1 MKPSNFTAQASGRC
15 IKTGRD
21 YYAFIPNPLPPALEV
36 DWDLARLI
44 SEADRAVAELSGVGR
59 FLPNPHILMAPYM
72 RREAVQSSRIENT
85 QAGLEDL
92 FAYENDESDQR
103 TADVREVAN
112 YVKAMERGLELLNSL
127 PICSRLIREIHAIL
141 LDGVRG
147 GGISPGEYRTTQNWI
162 GRPGC
167 TLRDATFIPVP
178 PEDLAETLSQLER
191 YINDANAIEPPLV
204 RCAYLHY
211 QFEAIHPFADGNGRV
226 GRLLITLFLCA
237 QGHLSQPLLYLSEFF
252 EQHRDEYYRL
262 LLGVSQKGLWREWL
276 EFFLRGVTFQAQDAC
291 TRSRTLTE
299 LNSAYREKL
308 GTKRVPEAAAR
319 LTDQIFANPLIAP
332 TKLAK
337 EWDMSF
343 PTIMKGVERLV
354 ELKIIHEITGKQ
366 RNRIYKATEV
376 AEILERP
383 ATN

>member
-15 IKTGRD
+15 VKTTRN
-21 YYAFIPNPLPPALEV
+21 YYAFIPNPLPPVLEV

-44 SEADRAVAELSGVGR
+44 SEADRAVAELSGLGR
-59 FLPNPHILMAPYM
+59 LLPNPHILMAPYM

-103 TADVREVAN
+103 TGDVREVAN
-112 YVKAMERGLELLNSL
+112 YVNAMERGLELLNSL

-147 GGISPGEYRTTQNWI
+147 GGIFPGEYRTTQNWI
-162 GRPGC
+162 GSPGC
-167 TLRDATFIPVP
+167 TLRDAKFIPVP
-178 PEDLAETLSQLER
+178 PEDLLETLSQLER
-191 YINDANAIEPPLV
+191 YINDADAIEPPLV

-276 EFFLRGVTFQAQDAC
+276 EFFLSGVKFQAQDAC
-291 TRSRTLTE
+291 TRSRTLTD
-299 LNSAYREKL
+299 LNAVYREKL
-308 GTKRVPEAAAR
+308 GTKRVPEAAAK
-319 LTDQIFANPLIAP
+319 LIDQIFTNPLVAP

-343 PTIMKGVERLV
+343 PTVMKGVERLV

-383 ATN
+383 ATS

>member
-15 IKTGRD
+15 VKTERD
-21 YYAFIPNPLPPALEV
+21 YYAFVPNPLPPALEV
-36 DWDLARLI
+36 DWPLARLI

-103 TADVREVAN
+103 SADVREVAN

-147 GGISPGEYRTTQNWI
+147 GGICPGEYRTTQNWI

-167 TLRDATFIPVP
+167 TLRDASFIPVP

-237 QGHLSQPLLYLSEFF
+237 QGGLSQPLLYLSEFF

-308 GTKRVPEAAAR
+308 GTKRVPAAAAK
-319 LTDQIFANPLIAP
+319 LIDQIFANPLIAP

-337 EWDMSF
+337 DWSMSF

-354 ELKIIHEITGKQ
+354 ELKIIREITGKQ
-366 RNRIYKATEV
+366 RNRVYKATEI

>member
-15 IKTGRD
+15 IKTARD
-21 YYAFIPNPLPPALEV
+21 YFAFVPNPLPPALKV

-112 YVKAMERGLELLNSL
+112 YVKAMERGLALLNSL
-127 PICSRLIREIHAIL
+127 PICSRLIREIHEIL

-319 LTDQIFANPLIAP
+319 LIDQIFANPLIAP

-337 EWDMSF
+337 EWNMSF
-343 PTIMKGVERLV
+343 PTVMKGVERLV

-383 ATN
+383 ARH